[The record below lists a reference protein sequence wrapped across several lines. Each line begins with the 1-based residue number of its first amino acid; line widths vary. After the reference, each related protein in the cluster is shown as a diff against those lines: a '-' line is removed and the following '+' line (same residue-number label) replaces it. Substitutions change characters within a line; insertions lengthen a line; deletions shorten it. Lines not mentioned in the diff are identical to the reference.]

1 MTATTTRLAV
11 SDGELEYQVRGQGR
25 PVVFLHAGGLDMH
38 MWDAETDLLAGTCR
52 VVRYSARGHGDSSTP
67 LRDFHAHDDL
77 RHLLDHVGIDR
88 ATLVGVSHGA
98 RTALDLAVTHPDRVA
113 AMLLV
118 APGVAGMEFTDP
130 APADLRDAQARAM
143 ERMDA
148 DAWVD
153 AFLRMWID
161 TPYRTPEQVDAGVR
175 RWIRDTLS
183 TTVAR
188 HGTAPGGPI
197 DIDPLD
203 RFGAVRAPTLVVSG
217 TLDSTDHRWIAGRIA
232 AAIPGARTVD
242 VEAAHMINLDAPD
255 RFAAVLREFLHAT
268 APKGSW
274 DALPV
279 RDWLRIEQAARVV
292 PRYAPVEAGRLA
304 YEVRGEGP
312 PVVLLHGGMLDMHMW
327 DAETAL
333 LERSHRVI
341 RFDARGH
348 GLSSTPDGDHRPAQ
362 DLRDLLDRLGAAR
375 RPVAGGQGRGRH
387 GRHPS
392 GARHGTPAGLPGHQ
406 RHDVRRSCAGRRKG
420 RTRGR
425 NRRTV
430 TPTAT
435 SRGSCAWGST
445 GHGAGPTR
453 STRGCG
459 TAASARPWRRST
471 GTATRRGRRSRPAP
485 SIASARSAFR
495 PASSSAT
502 STRAT
507 STTSP
512 SASWR
517 RRPTRRLRRSPERPT
532 H

>member
-1 MTATTTRLAV
+1 
-11 SDGELEYQVRGQGR
+11 
-25 PVVFLHAGGLDMH
+25 
-38 MWDAETDLLAGTCR
+38 
-52 VVRYSARGHGDSSTP
+52 
-67 LRDFHAHDDL
+67 
-77 RHLLDHVGIDR
+77 
-88 ATLVGVSHGA
+88 
-98 RTALDLAVTHPDRVA
+98 
-113 AMLLV
+113 
-118 APGVAGMEFTDP
+118 MEFTDP
-130 APADLRDAQARAM
+130 APADLR
-143 ERMDA
+143 
-148 DAWVD
+148 
-153 AFLRMWID
+153 
-161 TPYRTPEQVDAGVR
+161 DAGVR

-188 HGTAPGGPI
+188 HGTAPGGPV

-348 GLSSTPDGDHRPAQ
+348 GLSSTRDGDHRPAQ
-362 DLRDLLDRLGAAR
+362 DVRDLLDRLGVERAPLVGLSLGARVAADRAVTDPERVTALLLASPGISGMMFDDPALGAAR
-375 RPVAGGQGRGRH
+375 DAH
-387 GRHPS
+387 
-392 GARHGTPAGLPGHQ
+392 
-406 RHDVRRSCAGRRKG
+406 
-420 RTRGR
+420 
-425 NRRTV
+425 
-430 TPTAT
+430 
-435 SRGSCAWGST
+435 
-445 GHGAGPTR
+445 
-453 STRGCG
+453 
-459 TAASARPWRRST
+459 AAAIDEP
-471 GTATRRGRRSRPAP
+471 
-485 SIASARSAFR
+485 
-495 PASSSAT
+495 
-502 STRAT
+502 
-507 STTSP
+507 
-512 SASWR
+512 
-517 RRPTRRLRRSPERPT
+517 
-532 H
+532 